1 MNKYT
6 LAIISCFACLLASCT
21 QETIIPEQPAS
32 NSLRIRAQIENTF
45 GATRS
50 TPTGTADEQTQ
61 FKDGDV
67 VAVSYYDVKDRP
79 HKKLAHFR
87 KNGNEWTPL
96 DGGIHWIQSA
106 DLLIVDA
113 YYPAEHSNEL
123 DGSNQ
128 ASWVNENARFVVPSD
143 QRSTNADND
152 ISWAD
157 HMTCR
162 VAVKKENKDKT
173 IDLNFKRQMAKV
185 NIRVTSLDEQ
195 WDPDKAW
202 VSIDNLHT
210 HHTDVRDFFP
220 KGGEELMLNKGEAT
234 CLFPLGVWYA
244 GYGHKFATISV
255 YESKGLLTG
264 KITMELNDKPVLSA
278 GKATTINLKIGKKK
292 AEVEQFT
299 IEPWGGKVTITDAVG
314 PHIPVMIVKDGLAHI
329 YLDRATNGTAQIADS
344 IRSAESHKHKVHD
357 LVFYGNSAGKLTLDA
372 NNNMIRHTTVRSL
385 DLSHVTDLT
394 AITDRAFKV
403 MNEADDFT
411 KFEELVLPASVRT
424 IGKDAFI
431 DNKMLKRIATSGVEE
446 VADNAFKNCRSLL
459 AVSFPKVKKINK
471 NTFEEC
477 VSMAEADFPI
487 AEEIGE
493 HAFKK
498 ASLSGGVNGKVRFPQ
513 VKQIYPEAFA
523 YSSLTGGAF
532 IGKIGAE
539 PITGMK
545 VKDVL
550 VFPEVEQIDTR
561 AFLGCSRLIAISF
574 PKAIRFHDYIFSG
587 CGSLSALKI
596 TAKGEMRFLGENGT
610 PFGRD
615 YKNYPNSHA
624 GEDYNPARNDSWHF
638 GVGTLYVNI
647 DKMYNVSKL
656 HIRVR
661 NYVHYIGY
669 GDNRGQAEFGDMWPD
684 KNATWC
690 ELIYVDE
697 HGKETWAHT
706 IH

>member
-6 LAIISCFACLLASCT
+6 LAIISGFACLLASCT
-21 QETIIPEQPAS
+21 QEIVVPEQAAS
-32 NSLRIRAQIENTF
+32 NSLRIRAQIESAF
-45 GATRS
+45 GVTRS
-50 TPTGTADEQTQ
+50 TPTGTLDEQAQ
-61 FKDGDV
+61 FKDGDI
-67 VAVSYYDVKDRP
+67 VAVSYYDVKDKP

-96 DGGIHWIQSA
+96 DGGIKWIQGT

-113 YYPAEHSNEL
+113 YYPAEHTTKF

-128 ASWVNENARFVVPSD
+128 ASWVKENALFVVPSD

-162 VAVKKENKDKT
+162 VAIKKENKDKT

-195 WDPDKAW
+195 WDPETAW

-220 KGGEELMLNKGEAT
+220 KRGEELMLNKGEAT
-234 CLFPLGVWYA
+234 CLLPLGVWYA
-244 GYGHKFATISV
+244 GNARKFATISV
-255 YESKGLLTG
+255 YESKGLTSG
-264 KITMELNDKPVLSA
+264 KITTELYYTPRISA

-292 AEVEQFT
+292 AYVEQFT

-314 PHIPVMIVKDGLAHI
+314 LHIPVMIVKEGLAHI
-329 YLDRATNGTAQIADS
+329 YLDRAMNGTAQIADS
-344 IRSAESHKHKVHD
+344 IRSAESQKHQVHD
-357 LVFYGNSAGKLTLDA
+357 LVFYGNTAGKLILDE
-372 NNNMIRHTTVRSL
+372 NNNMIRNTTVRSL
-385 DLSHVTDLT
+385 DLSHVTDLV
-394 AITDRAFKV
+394 AISDRAFRV
-403 MNEADDFT
+403 VNEATDFT
-411 KFEELVLPASVRT
+411 KLEEIALPASVRT
-424 IGKDAFI
+424 IGKDAFLS
-431 DNKMLKRIATSGVEE
+431 NKTLKRIATPGVEE

-459 AVSFPKVKKINK
+459 AVNFPKLKKIN
-471 NTFEEC
+471 NSTFEEC

-487 AEEIGE
+487 AEEIRE

-498 ASLSGGVNGKVRFPQ
+498 ASLSGGVKGKVRFPQ
-513 VKQIYPEAFA
+513 VKHIYPEAFA

-532 IGKIGAE
+532 IGKIGVE

-587 CGSLSALKI
+587 CGSLAALKI
-596 TAKGEMRFLGENGT
+596 TAKGQMRFLGENGT

-624 GEDYNPARNDSWHF
+624 GEDYNPARNDPWHF

-647 DKMYNVSKL
+647 DKMFNVSKL

-661 NYVHYIGY
+661 NYVHQYGY
-669 GDNRGQAEFGDMWPD
+669 GDNRGQAEFGDVWQD
-684 KNATWC
+684 KNATWR

-697 HGKETWAHT
+697 HGKETWAHL

>member
-1 MNKYT
+1 MNKY
-6 LAIISCFACLLASCT
+6 IISIVTCLALLFTSCRQDVIDIQT
-21 QETIIPEQPAS
+21 TSE
-32 NSLRIRAQIENTF
+32 SLRIRAQIENPF
-45 GATRS
+45 GGTRS
-50 TPTGTADEQTQ
+50 MPTGTSEEQTK

-67 VAVSYYDVKDRP
+67 VAVSYYDVKDKA
-79 HKKLAHFR
+79 HKKLAHYR
-87 KNGNEWTPL
+87 KDGSEWVPT
-96 DGGIHWIQSA
+96 DGGIKWIQGA

-128 ASWVNENARFVVPSD
+128 ASWIEENTRFVVPSD

-157 HMTCR
+157 HMICR
-162 VAVKKENKDKT
+162 VGIKKENKEKP

-185 NIRVTSLDEQ
+185 ILRVTSFDEQ

-202 VSIDNLHT
+202 VSIDKLHT
-210 HHTDVRDFFP
+210 QYKDVRDFFP

-234 CLFPLGVWYA
+234 CLLPLGVWYA
-244 GYGHKFATISV
+244 GSGNKFATISV
-255 YESKGLLTG
+255 YESKGLVTG
-264 KITMELNDKPVLSA
+264 KITMELNDKPILAA
-278 GKATTINLKIGKKK
+278 GKAFVINLKIGKKR
-292 AEVEQFT
+292 VDMEQLT
-299 IEPWGGKVTITDAVG
+299 IEPWGGKVKIADAVG

-344 IRSAESHKHKVHD
+344 IRSAESTKHGVHD
-357 LVFYGNSAGKLTLDA
+357 LVFYGSTAGKLTLDA
-372 NNNMIRHTTVRSL
+372 NNNMIKNTTVRSL

-394 AITDRAFKV
+394 AVTDKAFKV
-403 MNEADDFT
+403 TNEATDFT
-411 KFEELVLPASVRT
+411 KFEELVLPTSVKT
-424 IGKDAFI
+424 IGNDAFLN
-431 DNKMLKRIATSGVEE
+431 NKMMKHILTPGVEE
-446 VADNAFKNCRSLL
+446 VAAGAFKNCRSIL
-459 AVSFPKVKKINK
+459 AVSFPKVNKINK

-477 VSMAEADFPI
+477 VSMANADFPM

-498 ASLSGGVNGKVRFPQ
+498 ASLSGGVNGKVCFPK
-513 VKQIYPEAFA
+513 VKLICTEAFA

-532 IGKIGAE
+532 IGKVGVE

-550 VFPEVEQIDTR
+550 VFPEVEQIDKR
-561 AFLGCSRLIAISF
+561 AFLGCSRLIAVSF
-574 PKAIRFHDYIFSG
+574 PKAVRFHDYIFSG
-587 CGSLSALKI
+587 CSNLSALKI
-596 TAKGEMRFLGENGT
+596 TAQGQMRFIGENGT

-615 YKNYPNSHA
+615 YANYPNSHA
-624 GEDYNPARNDSWHF
+624 GEDYNPARNDPWHF
-638 GVGTLYVNI
+638 GVGTLYVNV
-647 DKMYNVSKL
+647 DKKYKVSKL

-661 NYVHYIGY
+661 NYVHYVGY
-669 GDNRGQAEFGDMWPD
+669 GDNRGQAEFGDVWPD

-697 HGKETWAHT
+697 HGQETWAHL